1 MRLYLFFGDYVGE
14 KGVKIRVR
22 VRVQIDRGQIDTGG
36 GR

>member
-14 KGVKIRVR
+14 KVGKIRVR